1 MLLMLYYIFTFFRY
15 PSMSN
20 ALQPLS
26 LNNEELL
33 NILSFS
39 GDATAIH
46 TTEDAVIQYAND
58 AMLAFWGKGKDV
70 IGKSLEEALPELKGQ
85 PFIEMFKQVWNE
97 GITINGTDTP
107 AQLMVDNILQTFY
120 FDYEYRA
127 VKNSA
132 GHTYCILHTAKDV
145 TERVLSKNREQD
157 LTEELRAANEE
168 LQAANEEMNASNE
181 ELSESRQELFEL
193 YEDLRESDIR
203 FRNMV
208 KQAPVGICIIRAYD
222 LFIQDVN
229 DNYLEL
235 VGKKRS
241 ELENRTIWD
250 AVPEAA
256 DIYAPI
262 MNDVI
267 NSGVPFSAIEHEL
280 VLIKDS
286 VPETVFIDFVYEPVK
301 NDGMVS
307 AIMVLAIDVSD
318 KVIARRSIEDM
329 EERVRLAVEA
339 AEIGTFDLNVV
350 KNVMLT
356 SERFDAIFGFN
367 SHASWKKYKA
377 AVHPD
382 DWHNREAAHEAAL
395 LNGKLLYE
403 ARIIHPDRSI
413 HWIRVQGKVYYDQ
426 QRNPLR
432 ILGTLLDITQVK
444 RLEQQKDDFISIASH
459 ELKTPI
465 TSLKASL
472 QLLEKIKG
480 DRSSQLIPK
489 LIDQSIK
496 GVKKIST
503 LVDDLLN
510 VSRTR
515 DTQLKLNKSIFN
527 VSELLEGCC
536 NHVRIAGKY
545 ELIFQGDKMLTV
557 FADEHAID
565 QVLVNFVNN
574 AVKYAPDS
582 PKIFLISEKVGNM
595 VRIAVKD
602 NGPGISADKI
612 PYLFDR
618 YYQAQPGGFN
628 NSGLGLGLYICAE
641 IIRKHGGEIGVESEF
656 GKGSTFWFTLPS
668 L

>member
-1 MLLMLYYIFTFFRY
+1 MNNIG
-15 PSMSN
+15 
-20 ALQPLS
+20 QP

-33 NILSFS
+33 NVLSFS
-39 GDATAIH
+39 EDATAIH
-46 TTEDAVIQYAND
+46 ISEDAVIQYANN
-58 AMLAFWGKGKDV
+58 AMLAFWGKGPGV

-85 PFIEMFKQVWNE
+85 PFIDMFKKVWNE
-97 GITINGTDTP
+97 GITIKGTDTP
-107 AQLMVDNILQTFY
+107 AQLMVDNTLRTFY

-127 VKNSA
+127 VKNA
-132 GHTYCILHTAKDV
+132 EGQTFCILHMAKDV
-145 TERVLSKNREQD
+145 TERVLAKNREQD

-181 ELSESRQELFEL
+181 ELSESRQELLAL
-193 YEDLRESDIR
+193 YEDLKESDIR

-208 KQAPVGICIIRAYD
+208 RQAPVGICIIRAHD
-222 LFIQDVN
+222 LYIQDVN

-235 VGKKRS
+235 VGKKRN
-241 ELENRTIWD
+241 ELENHTIWD
-250 AVPEAA
+250 AIPEAA
-256 DIYAPI
+256 DTYAPI
-262 MNDVI
+262 MNGVI
-267 NSGVPFSAIEHEL
+267 NTGVAFSAREHEL
-280 VLIKDS
+280 ILIRNG
-286 VPETVFIDFVYEPVK
+286 VPETVFVDFVYEPVK
-301 NDGMVS
+301 NDGEVT

-318 KVIARRSIEDM
+318 KVIARRSIEDI
-329 EERVRLAVEA
+329 EERIRLAVEA
-339 AEIGTFDLNVV
+339 AEIGTFDLDIVN
-350 KNVMLT
+350 KVMLT
-356 SERFDAIFGFN
+356 SERFDTIFGFN
-367 SHASWKKYKA
+367 SHASWKKYKDA
-377 AVHPD
+377 IHSD
-382 DWHNREAAHEAAL
+382 DRQNRETAHKVAL
-395 LNGKLLYE
+395 VNGKLFYE

-413 HWIRVQGKVYYDQ
+413 HWIRVQGKVYYDKE
-426 QRNPLR
+426 RTPLR

-496 GVKKIST
+496 SVKKIST

-515 DTQLKLNKSIFN
+515 EAQLKLNKSIFN

-536 NHVRIAGKY
+536 NHVRVAGKY
-545 ELIFQGDKMLTV
+545 ELVFQGDKKLTV

-565 QVLVNFVNN
+565 QVVVNFVNN

-582 PKIFLISEKVGNM
+582 PKIFLITEKVENM
-595 VRIAVKD
+595 IRIAVKD
-602 NGPGISADKI
+602 NGPGISPDKI

-641 IIRKHGGEIGVESEF
+641 IIRKHGGEIGVDTEL
-656 GKGSTFWFTLPS
+656 GKGSTFWFTLPTR
-668 L
+668 

>member
-1 MLLMLYYIFTFFRY
+1 
-15 PSMSN
+15 MSN
-20 ALQPLS
+20 TVQPL
-26 LNNEELL
+26 NNQELL
-33 NILSFS
+33 NVLSFS
-39 GDATAIH
+39 EDATAIH
-46 TTEDAVIQYAND
+46 ITEDAIIQYANN
-58 AMLAFWGKGKDV
+58 AMLAFWDKGSGV
-70 IGKSLEEALPELKGQ
+70 IGKSLVDALPELRDQ
-85 PFIEMFKQVWNE
+85 PFIGMFKKVWNE
-97 GITINGTDTP
+97 GITIKGTDTP
-107 AQLMVDNILQTFY
+107 AQLVVDGTLQTFY

-127 VKNSA
+127 IKNA
-132 GHTYCILHTAKDV
+132 EGQTYCILHMAKDV
-145 TERVLSKNREQD
+145 TQRVLAKNREQD

-181 ELSESRQELFEL
+181 ELSESRQELLEL
-193 YEDLRESDIR
+193 YEDLKEGDTR

-208 KQAPVGICIIRAYD
+208 RQAPVGMCIIRAHD
-222 LFIQDVN
+222 LYVQDVN

-235 VGKKRS
+235 VGKQRS

-256 DIYAPI
+256 DTYAPI
-262 MNDVI
+262 MNGVI
-267 NSGVPFSAIEHEL
+267 TSGVAFSAREHEL
-280 VLIKDS
+280 ILVRDG
-286 VPETVFIDFVYEPVK
+286 VPETVFVDFVYEPVK
-301 NDGMVS
+301 SDGVVT
-307 AIMVLAIDVSD
+307 AIMVLAIEVSD
-318 KVIARRSIEDM
+318 KVIARRSIEDV
-329 EERVRLAVEA
+329 EERIRLAVEA
-339 AEIGTFDLNVV
+339 AEIGTFDLDLE
-350 KNVMLT
+350 KNIMLT
-356 SERFDAIFGFN
+356 SERFDTIFGFN
-367 SHASWKKYKA
+367 RHATWKKYKE

-382 DWHNREAAHEAAL
+382 DWKNRETAHEAAL
-395 LNGKLLYE
+395 INGKLFYE
-403 ARIIHPDRSI
+403 ARIVHPDRSI
-413 HWIRVQGKVYYDQ
+413 HWIRVQGKVYYDKEHT
-426 QRNPLR
+426 PLR

-496 GVKKIST
+496 SVKKIST

-515 DTQLKLNKSIFN
+515 ETQLKLNKSIFN
-527 VSELLEGCC
+527 VSELMEDCC
-536 NHVRIAGKY
+536 NHVRVAGKY
-545 ELIFQGDKMLTV
+545 ELVFQGDKQLTL

-565 QVLVNFVNN
+565 QVIVNFVNN

-582 PKIFLISEKVGNM
+582 PKIYLITEKVGNKIRM
-595 VRIAVKD
+595 AVKD
-602 NGPGISADKI
+602 NGPGISPDKI

-641 IIRKHGGEIGVESEF
+641 IIRKHGGEIGVDTEL
-656 GKGSTFWFTLPS
+656 GKGSTFWFTLPAR
-668 L
+668 

>member
-1 MLLMLYYIFTFFRY
+1 
-15 PSMSN
+15 MSN
-20 ALQPLS
+20 AQQPLN

-33 NILSFS
+33 NVLSFS

-46 TTEDAVIQYAND
+46 VTEDAVIQYAND

-70 IGKSLEEALPELKGQ
+70 IGKSLENALPELKGQ
-85 PFIEMFKQVWNE
+85 PFIEMFKKVWDE
-97 GITINGTDTP
+97 GITIKGTDTR
-107 AQLMVDNILQTFY
+107 AQLIVDGILQTFY

-132 GHTYCILHTAKDV
+132 GQTYCILHTAKDV
-145 TERVLSKNREQD
+145 SERMLAKNREQD

-193 YEDLRESDIR
+193 YEDLKESDIR

-208 KQAPVGICIIRAYD
+208 KQAPVGICIIRAHD

-241 ELENRTIWD
+241 ELENHTIWG
-250 AVPEAA
+250 AIPEAA

-267 NSGVPFSAIEHEL
+267 NSGVPFNAIEHEL
-280 VLIKDS
+280 VLIRDG

-356 SERFDAIFGFN
+356 SERFDAILGFN
-367 SHASWKKYKA
+367 SHVSWKKYKDA
-377 AVHPD
+377 IHPD
-382 DWHNREAAHEAAL
+382 DRHNREAAHEAAL

-403 ARIIHPDRSI
+403 ARIIHPDRSV
-413 HWIRVQGKVYYDQ
+413 HWIRVQGKVYYGKE
-426 QRNPLR
+426 RSPLR

-480 DRSSQLIPK
+480 DRSSLLIPK

-515 DTQLKLNKSIFN
+515 ETQLKLNKSIFN

-536 NHVRIAGKY
+536 NHVRVAGKH

-582 PKIFLISEKVGNM
+582 PKIFLISEKVGSM
-595 VRIAVKD
+595 MRIAVKD

-612 PYLFDR
+612 PYLFER

-641 IIRKHGGEIGVESEF
+641 IIRKHGGEIGVESEL
-656 GKGSTFWFTLPS
+656 GKGSTFWFTLP
-668 L
+668 LR

>member
-1 MLLMLYYIFTFFRY
+1 MNNTI
-15 PSMSN
+15 
-20 ALQPLS
+20 QPLS
-26 LNNEELL
+26 NQELL
-33 NILSFS
+33 NVLSFS
-39 GDATAIH
+39 EDATAIH
-46 TTEDAVIQYAND
+46 ISEDATIQYANN
-58 AMLAFWGKGKDV
+58 AMLAFWGKGPGV
-70 IGKSLEEALPELKGQ
+70 IGKTLVDALPELRDQ
-85 PFIEMFKQVWNE
+85 PFIEMFKKVWNE
-97 GITINGTDTP
+97 GITIKGTDTP
-107 AQLMVDNILQTFY
+107 AQLIVDDILQTFY

-127 VKNSA
+127 VKNA
-132 GHTYCILHTAKDV
+132 EGQTYCILHMAKDV
-145 TERVLSKNREQD
+145 TERVLAKNREQD

-181 ELSESRQELFEL
+181 ELSESRQELLEL
-193 YEDLRESDIR
+193 YEDLKEGDAR

-208 KQAPVGICIIRAYD
+208 RQAPVGICIIRAHD
-222 LFIQDVN
+222 LYVQDVN

-235 VGKKRS
+235 VGKQRR

-250 AVPEAA
+250 AVPEVA
-256 DIYAPI
+256 DTYAPI
-262 MNDVI
+262 MNGVI
-267 NSGVPFSAIEHEL
+267 ATGIAFSAREHEV
-280 VLIKDS
+280 VLIRDG

-301 NDGMVS
+301 NDGLVT
-307 AIMVLAIDVSD
+307 AIMVLAIEVSD
-318 KVIARRSIEDM
+318 KVIARRSIEDV
-329 EERVRLAVEA
+329 EERIRLAVEA
-339 AEIGTFDLNVV
+339 AEIGTFDLDLG
-350 KNVMLT
+350 KNIMLT
-356 SERFDAIFGFN
+356 SERFDTIFGFDH
-367 SHASWKKYKA
+367 HATWKKYKD

-382 DWHNREAAHEAAL
+382 DWQNREAAHEAAL
-395 LNGKLLYE
+395 VNGRLSYE

-413 HWIRVQGKVYYDQ
+413 HWIKVQGKVYYDTN
-426 QRNPLR
+426 RNPSR

-496 GVKKIST
+496 SVKKIGT

-515 DTQLKLNKSIFN
+515 ETQLKLNKSIFN
-527 VSELLEGCC
+527 VSELMEGCC
-536 NHVRIAGKY
+536 NHVRVAGKY
-545 ELIFQGDKMLTV
+545 ELIFQGDKQLTL

-565 QVLVNFVNN
+565 QVIVNFVNN

-582 PKIFLISEKVGNM
+582 PKIYLMTEKVGNM
-595 VRIAVKD
+595 IRMAVKD
-602 NGPGISADKI
+602 NGPGISPDKI

-641 IIRKHGGEIGVESEF
+641 IIRKHGGEIGVDTEL

-668 L
+668 R